1 MEIAQHIIY
10 KFKIFIILNAYNLK
24 FGKVQKSDICITF
37 PRDVRKTALQQIQH
51 YDTGNYY

>member
-37 PRDVRKTALQQIQH
+37 PKDVCRTALQQIQH